1 MVQIYSRYKVPPQ
14 VTFDTGSESIV
25 DKNAAYDADINN
37 IIKRYQSVEELELAT
52 ASKAVPIFGDSSMP
66 YTITDIFNLKQGL
79 QTTYS
84 SLPPDVRGQFKNYND
99 FITTVSSMDDAK
111 LQEFFTNAK
120 FIEPIK
126 ESLDPSLASVSTNV
140 GKQEAAIV
148 ENQS

>member
-66 YTITDIFNLKQGL
+66 YTVTDIFNLKQGL
-79 QTTYS
+79 QNTYS
-84 SLPPDVRGQFKNYND
+84 SLPDDVRKQFKNYND
-99 FITTVSSMDDAK
+99 FITSVSAMEDDK

-120 FIEPIK
+120 FVEPIN
-126 ESLDPSLASVSTNV
+126 ESLDPSLASITANV
-140 GKQEAAIV
+140 GKQEATIA
-148 ENQS
+148 EAQP